1 MIQDIAP
8 HVFHNEFH
16 PDAAPK
22 GDDRLILYRDGAFA
36 LHLSEDRQTMDFPR
50 ASAFPEALEHAVY
63 LFEMDGHD
71 WFTPARL
78 PDNLD
83 RLCLEQGLEW
93 VPFAGMRRSGTGPK
107 MHMFA
112 LYTAYH
118 LMEWYMDNHYCGRCG
133 GKMEP
138 DKTERAMFCPAC
150 RRKVY
155 PRINPAVIIGVI
167 NGDSLLLTRYRNGNG
182 MNALVAGFT
191 EIGET
196 FEETVR
202 REVMEET
209 GLRVRNIRYYKS
221 QPWGIAADILAG
233 YYCEV
238 DGDDRI
244 RMDQNEL
251 RYAQWVQRE
260 EIELQP
266 QPYSLTNEMMQ
277 EFKEGRIRSSL
288 DLPAGLK

>member
-16 PDAAPK
+16 PDAKPK
-22 GDDRLILYRDGAFA
+22 EDDRLVLYRDGAFA
-36 LHLSEDRQTMDFPR
+36 LHITEDRQKMDFPR
-50 ASAFPEALEHAVY
+50 ISMFPECLEAAIY
-63 LFEMDGHD
+63 LFEMDGHA
-71 WFTPARL
+71 WFAPAEL
-78 PDNLD
+78 PEELNTASLTK
-83 RLCLEQGLEW
+83 GFEW
-93 VPFAGMRRSGTGPK
+93 VPFAGMRRSGIGPK

-118 LMEWYMDNHYCGRCG
+118 LLEWYMGNRYCGRCG
-133 GKMEP
+133 GRMEH
-138 DKTERAMFCPAC
+138 DRTERAMYCPAC
-150 RRKVY
+150 RRKIY

-167 NGDSLLLTRYRNGNG
+167 NGDCLLLTRYRNGNG

-196 FEETVR
+196 FEETVQ

-244 RMDQNEL
+244 QMDQNEL
-251 RYAQWVQRE
+251 RYAEWVQRE
-260 EIELQP
+260 QIELQP

-277 EFKEGRIRSSL
+277 EFKEGRIQASR
-288 DLPAGLK
+288 